1 MPVYAA
7 TIFLSAFLLFLV
19 QPLIA
24 KQIVPWFGGSPAV
37 WNTCMVFFQVL
48 LLAGY
53 AYSDWITRKLSP
65 RAQTLLHV
73 ALLLLCLALMPIIA
87 DPGWKPSGE
96 EDPVWRI
103 LALLGA
109 TIGLPYFLL
118 SSTGPLI
125 QACFARRFGGEH
137 VYRLFALSNF
147 GSLLALLAFP
157 FVIETTISN
166 HDQAIGWSVGFA
178 LFALLCAASVH
189 LSANASGTDNASM
202 RYSIL
207 PCVEV
212 GLP

>member
-1 MPVYAA
+1 
-7 TIFLSAFLLFLV
+7 
-19 QPLIA
+19 
-24 KQIVPWFGGSPAV
+24 
-37 WNTCMVFFQVL
+37 MVFFQVL

-189 LSANASGTDNASM
+189 LSANASGTDNASIATNEAGPPPSLA
-202 RYSIL
+202 RHALWLTLAALGTIFLLSRKILRLFRCFGLRRLRSIY
-207 PCVEV
+207 
-212 GLP
+212 